1 MEVYGRPTN
10 LNNGNLE
17 GYKMVVEQRHH
28 PWPRG
33 TQPPR
38 PKRPSA
44 PPFVELEIRKPYIPD
59 GLILIRMLSNALESI
74 IETVTGSEY
83 GKYGRS
89 RYNRC
94 RYGARLGIYGYDYYD
109 SCRYG

>member
-1 MEVYGRPTN
+1 
-10 LNNGNLE
+10 
-17 GYKMVVEQRHH
+17 MVVEQRHH

-33 TQPPR
+33 SQSPR
-38 PKRPSA
+38 TKRPTA
-44 PPFVELEIRKPYIPD
+44 PAFVELETRKPYIPND
-59 GLILIRMLSNALESI
+59 AILMRMLSTALENI
-74 IETVTGSEY
+74 IQTVTGSEY

-89 RYNRC
+89 RYSRC